1 MEEATRSGGCW
12 SGRGR
17 RGGAWRRGRS
27 RDGAAG
33 VRARG
38 FVAQG
43 RRDWGLPVLGFGGV
57 GGVPL
62 PAISPGGPPFAWA
75 GGAPGRA
82 VLTHCYV
89 ACRVSYLFQALL
101 SEER

>member
-17 RGGAWRRGRS
+17 RGV
-27 RDGAAG
+27 AAG
-33 VRARG
+33 AGSGWGGWGEGRG